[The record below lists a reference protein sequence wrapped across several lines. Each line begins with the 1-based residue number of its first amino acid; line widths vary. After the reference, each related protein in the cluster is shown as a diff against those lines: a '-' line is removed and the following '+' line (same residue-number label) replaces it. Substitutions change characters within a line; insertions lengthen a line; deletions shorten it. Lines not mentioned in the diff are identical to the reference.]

1 MSEENGAVETK
12 AKKAKKLSKVVN
24 GNVLTI
30 TESTTGTV
38 ITVDAST
45 LPANIQ
51 ANLIVHG
58 LSQKLGDSAAGT
70 SGAEAVDAIQ
80 KTLEG
85 LQKGEWTTRT
95 PAAEKIT
102 KSSILDTYNAMPDG
116 KEKNALKGALVKLG
130 VIKE

>member
-1 MSEENGAVETK
+1 MEEGTVVEK
-12 AKKAKKLSKVVN
+12 AKKVKKLSKVVN

-38 ITVDAST
+38 ITVDATT
-45 LPANIQ
+45 LPSNIQ
-51 ANLIVHG
+51 ANLVVHG
-58 LSQKLGDSAAGT
+58 LSQKLGDSAAAL

>member
-1 MSEENGAVETK
+1 MDEGTVVEK
-12 AKKAKKLSKVVN
+12 VKKAKKLSKVVN

-38 ITVDAST
+38 ITVDATT
-45 LPANIQ
+45 LPGNIQ
-51 ANLIVHG
+51 ANLVVHG

-130 VIKE
+130 VITE